1 MQFFFL
7 LPNRSLPYLKVM
19 QGERNKKENVIFL
32 LLPNRSLPYLKVVQD
47 EHNKKESLKT
57 FLLLDKLQFG
67 PLGARAYNSRPK
79 GFIAAIFSSASIA
92 ITK

>member
-1 MQFFFL
+1 
-7 LPNRSLPYLKVM
+7 M
-19 QGERNKKENVIFL
+19 QGERNKKENAIFL
-32 LLPNRSLPYLKVVQD
+32 FIAEPQPTLFKGVQD
-47 EHNKKESLKT
+47 ERNKKESQKT
-57 FLLLDKLQFG
+57 FVLLDKLQFG

>member
-7 LPNRSLPYLKVM
+7 LPNRSLPYLKVVCKVSAM
-19 QGERNKKENVIFL
+19 QN
-32 LLPNRSLPYLKVVQD
+32 
-47 EHNKKESLKT
+47 ESQKT
-57 FLLLDKLQFG
+57 FVLLDKLQFG

>member
-7 LPNRSLPYLKVM
+7 LPNRSLPYLKVV
-19 QGERNKKENVIFL
+19 QDERNKKE
-32 LLPNRSLPYLKVVQD
+32 SQ
-47 EHNKKESLKT
+47 KT
-57 FLLLDKLQFG
+57 FVLLDKLQFG